1 MTVALIDSGLGLLP
15 TSAWLRRLRPELD
28 LLLSMD
34 PDGAP
39 WGPKPAQWVVDRVVA
54 AADRA
59 VGLGAEV
66 VVLPCNTASVTALD
80 HVRTHLG
87 DSIPVI
93 GTVPAIKPAAAVS
106 RSVAIWA
113 TAATT
118 ASAYQADLIAR
129 FGNGSH
135 VVGVACHGLADAIDL
150 GDTDRIAAAVDAAVA
165 STPDSCDAVVL
176 GCTHYPLVADLIT
189 ERLPAGVTLFDSARA
204 VAAQTLRRIDALGR
218 DVGGGGTV
226 SVLVSGRPGALPA
239 SAGVYADGRELVVP
253 VRSVEDSP
261 MRSVEDSPMRG
272 VEDLPMRSVDE
283 SRMR

>member
-28 LLLSMD
+28 LLLSTD

-39 WGPKPAQWVVDRVVA
+39 WGPKPSEWVVERVIA
-54 AADRA
+54 AADGA
-59 VGLGAEV
+59 VAAGAQV

-80 HVRTHLG
+80 DVRAHLG

-129 FGNGSH
+129 FSNGSE

-150 GDTDRIAAAVDAAVA
+150 GDDDRIDAAIEAAAAH
-165 STPDSCDAVVL
+165 TPPSCDAVVL
-176 GCTHYPLVADLIT
+176 GCTHYPLVADRIAA
-189 ERLPAGVTLFDSARA
+189 RLPAGVALFDSARA
-204 VAAQTLRRIDALGR
+204 VAAQTIRRIDSLGR
-218 DVGGGGTV
+218 ELAGTGSV
-226 SVLVSGRPGALPA
+226 SVLVSGRPGVLPA
-239 SAGVYADGRELVVP
+239 SALAYDAGRALAAP
-253 VRSVEDSP
+253 VREVDS
-261 MRSVEDSPMRG
+261 DH
-272 VEDLPMRSVDE
+272 
-283 SRMR
+283 SRVR